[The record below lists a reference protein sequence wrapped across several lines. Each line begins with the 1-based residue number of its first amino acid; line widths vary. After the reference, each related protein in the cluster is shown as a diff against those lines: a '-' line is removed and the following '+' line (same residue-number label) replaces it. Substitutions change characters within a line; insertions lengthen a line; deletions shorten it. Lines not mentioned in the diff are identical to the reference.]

1 MVPAS
6 KLGHSKTPD
15 CRNCPVRHRS
25 IMANLE
31 GDKLECLDQE
41 KSCNV
46 FRKGDVIFHEA
57 NRPMGVF
64 SIYSGKVKLYKT
76 SELGK
81 EQIIRLAKP
90 GDSIGYRSLVSGEP
104 YMATAEALEDSRIC
118 FVPKSVFQDLLTDG
132 NGVFQKLMQIMS
144 EDLKL
149 AEDRIVSMAT
159 KTVRERTAEA
169 LLMLKN
175 FYGLKADGKTLDISL
190 SREDLSNLVGTAT
203 ESLIRMLAEFKA
215 DKLIDLQDR
224 QILLLNIPKLTSVA
238 KIQD

>member
-1 MVPAS
+1 M
-6 KLGHSKTPD
+6 
-15 CRNCPVRHRS
+15 RHRS
-25 IMANLE
+25 LMADLQPE
-31 GDKLECLDQE
+31 KLDCLDQE

-57 NRPMGVF
+57 NRPMGLF
-64 SIYSGKVKLYKT
+64 SIFSGKVKLYKT

-90 GDSIGYRSLVSGEP
+90 GDSIGYRSLISGDP

-118 FVPKSVFQDLLTDG
+118 FVPKSVFKDLLDEG
-132 NGVFQKLMQIMS
+132 DGVFQRLMQVMS
-144 EDLKL
+144 DDLKV
-149 AEDRIVSMAT
+149 AEDKIASMAT

-169 LLMLKN
+169 LLMLKSY
-175 FYGLKADGKTLDISL
+175 YGLRADGKTLDVSL

-215 DKLIDLQDR
+215 DKLIDLQER
-224 QILLLNIPKLTSVA
+224 QILILDAHKLALVA
-238 KIQD
+238 KVQD